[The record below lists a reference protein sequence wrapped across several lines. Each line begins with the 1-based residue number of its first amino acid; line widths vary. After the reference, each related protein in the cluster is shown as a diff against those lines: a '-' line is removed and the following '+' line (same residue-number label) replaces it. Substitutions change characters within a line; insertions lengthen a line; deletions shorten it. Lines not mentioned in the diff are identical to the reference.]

1 MEATYNNN
9 NDICLLISSSKRVNC
24 VYAKVCSFIYF

>member
-1 MEATYNNN
+1 MEATYDN

-24 VYAKVCSFIYF
+24 VYAKVCSFIFFN